1 MPRTLQFKR
10 YANTA
15 LNSIT
20 GSDGEL
26 ILDGTNHT
34 VTVHDGVTVGG
45 TRLATESFTIS
56 QVTNSALAEAA
67 YNQANS
73 ATALAAGAFNEAN
86 TANFLAYTS
95 SVQTPVIFNTA
106 NAASNTAQAAYD
118 TANVSI
124 TNPQNARSSTYTLAN
139 TDSGKHLYYT
149 NAANASLYIPW
160 SSNVG
165 FGNGTSIIIVS
176 HTSTANV
183 IITPNTGVTLFLAG
197 NTTSSNRNVTTYGVA
212 TLMQVAAN
220 TWVVYGTGVV

>member
-15 LNSIT
+15 LATIT

-26 ILDGTNHT
+26 ILDETNHT
-34 VTVHDGVTVGG
+34 ISVHDGLTVGG
-45 TRLATESFTIS
+45 TRLATEAFTIS

-67 YNQANS
+67 YNQANA
-73 ATALAAGAFNEAN
+73 ATALASGAFNEAN
-86 TANFLAYTS
+86 TANFLAYTLS
-95 SVQTPVIFNTA
+95 LQTPVIFNTA
-106 NAASNTAQAAYD
+106 NAAYNA
-118 TANVSI
+118 ANVSI
-124 TNPQNARSSTYTLAN
+124 TKPQNAQNSSYTLAN
-139 TDSGKHLYYT
+139 TDSGKHLYFT
-149 NAANASLYIPW
+149 NAANVSLYIPW

-165 FGNGTSIIIVS
+165 FGNGTSIIVVS
-176 HTSTANV
+176 HTTTANV
-183 IITPNTGVTLFLAG
+183 TITPNTGVSLFLAA